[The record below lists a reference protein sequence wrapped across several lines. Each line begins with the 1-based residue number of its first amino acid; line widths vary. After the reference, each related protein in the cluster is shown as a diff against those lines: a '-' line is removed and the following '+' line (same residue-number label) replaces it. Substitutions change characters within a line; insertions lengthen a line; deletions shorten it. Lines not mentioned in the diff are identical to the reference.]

1 MSETLPEG
9 VTRAD
14 FDQLKGAVADLAAAL
29 KAREEADTAADTQAA
44 HEDVQEA
51 RADLDTLAKELGIP
65 VGKLRE
71 AADEAKKQ
79 ARKDELRPLLL
90 ELLDEE
96 MADPTADEEQ
106 PAEDEPA
113 EEPTEDHPTEEP
125 APAEDSAPTQSHWSE
140 RSIGEILKR

>member
-1 MSETLPEG
+1 MSEPLPEG

-44 HEDVQEA
+44 HEDVQDA

-96 MADPTADEEQ
+96 MADPTAES

-113 EEPTEDHPTEEP
+113 EDAAKDHPTEEP